1 MKVKLF
7 THTDL
12 DGVGCAILARLA
24 FGNEN
29 VDVEFCDYGDVNE
42 KIEDFFEQ
50 EELYRSYDLIFI
62 TDISVSDS
70 IANMI
75 DILDRE
81 AKVRLFDHH
90 ATALELNSYE
100 AWVCVQIFDR
110 NTDKKTCGTEM
121 FYKYL
126 FDHKYFVRHN
136 SVVQNNILRFVG
148 IVHNWDT
155 WAWKKQ
161 PENIGIVSK
170 QMNDLLYIRGRDRFV
185 LWALMHIKTTLGFSY
200 ADKVVLKQRQHEIDM
215 YIEQKD
221 KQLRIIDD
229 FAGNKFGVVFSE
241 RDFSELGNKLCEKHP
256 EIAYV
261 TMIDISSG
269 RVHYRTVRD
278 DIDLGGEIAHSYG
291 GGGHDKT
298 AGSQFDL
305 DSIYIKVFGEVFSRD
320 KHAVL

>member
-7 THTDL
+7 THIDL

-24 FGNEN
+24 FGNKN

-42 KIEDFFEQ
+42 KVEDFFEQ
-50 EELYRSYDLIFI
+50 EEVYRSYDRIFI

-70 IANMI
+70 IARMI
-75 DILDRE
+75 DVLGGG

-90 ATALELNSYE
+90 ETALDLNSY
-100 AWVCVQIFDR
+100 ATWACVQIFDKYT
-110 NTDKKTCGTEM
+110 NEKTCGTEM

-136 SVVQNNILRFVG
+136 SVVQNNIPIFVD
-148 IVHNWDT
+148 IVRDWDT
-155 WAWKKQ
+155 WGWKKR
-161 PENIGIVSK
+161 PEDVGIVSK
-170 QMNDLLYIRGRDRFV
+170 QMNDLLYIRGRERFV
-185 LWALMHIKTTLGFSY
+185 LWALMCIRTMLSFSY
-200 ADKVVLKQRQHEIDM
+200 ADKVVLQQRQYEIDM
-215 YIEQKD
+215 YIEQKG
-221 KQLRIIDD
+221 KQLKILDD
-229 FAGNKFGVVFSE
+229 FAGNKFGVVFAE

-269 RVHYRTVRD
+269 RVHYRTICD

-298 AGSQFDL
+298 AGSQFNL